1 LKKISG
7 GITAPKG
14 YKATGKHIGLKKLKP
29 DLALLVSQVP
39 AQGAGMFTTN
49 LVQAAPV
56 QVTKEHL
63 EQKGSI
69 RAVVV
74 NSANANACTGMRGIA
89 DAREMTAQV
98 AKEIGCRPEEV
109 LVASTGVIGVDLPME
124 KLQVG
129 IKSIIPL
136 LKEDGGG
143 EAAEAIL
150 TTDTFSKEYA
160 LEFELD
166 GKTVRMGGMTK
177 GSGMIHPN
185 MATMLAF
192 ITTDAA
198 ISRPLL
204 EKALREATAQSFNMI
219 SVDRDTSTNDMVVV
233 MANGLAGN
241 SEIQA
246 ENEDYQ
252 VFCQALFEVTQ
263 QLAKMIAKDGEG
275 ATKLVEIEVRGAQ
288 SQDVAR
294 TVARSIASSN
304 LVKSAIFGEDANW
317 GRILCAAG
325 YSGATF
331 EVEKV
336 EIFLGDLKVAEKG
349 RGIDFSEERAKAIL
363 GQEEVKISVDLNSGS
378 FQATA
383 WTCDLTFD
391 YIKIN
396 ASYRS

>member
-1 LKKISG
+1 
-7 GITAPKG
+7 
-14 YKATGKHIGLKKLKP
+14 
-29 DLALLVSQVP
+29 
-39 AQGAGMFTTN
+39 
-49 LVQAAPV
+49 
-56 QVTKEHL
+56 
-63 EQKGSI
+63 
-69 RAVVV
+69 
-74 NSANANACTGMRGIA
+74 
-89 DAREMTAQV
+89 
-98 AKEIGCRPEEV
+98 
-109 LVASTGVIGVDLPME
+109 
-124 KLQVG
+124 
-129 IKSIIPL
+129 
-136 LKEDGGG
+136 
-143 EAAEAIL
+143 
-150 TTDTFSKEYA
+150 
-160 LEFELD
+160 
-166 GKTVRMGGMTK
+166 MGGMTK

>member
-14 YKATGKHIGLKKLKP
+14 YKAAGKHIGLKKLKP